1 MCCCFEHNSS
11 GKQRKKLQLLIKS
24 FLLLSCQAQLSCCFQ
39 RFLSFFLQ
47 FQLALAASWSPCSFF
62 LSFCCSP
69 FPGLE
74 HWCWNPFLL
83 ATWSTQ
89 IATIRASL
97 FCSPAPF
104 ASGQFCSIMHKLE
117 VTCSLMKALHFPI
130 TALVLSS
137 ADPHVCIS
145 FQLAR
150 NFSFLSSV
158 HTVFLKGTARACKR

>member
-39 RFLSFFLQ
+39 RFLSFLQ

-104 ASGQFCSIMHKLE
+104 ASGQFCSTMHKLE